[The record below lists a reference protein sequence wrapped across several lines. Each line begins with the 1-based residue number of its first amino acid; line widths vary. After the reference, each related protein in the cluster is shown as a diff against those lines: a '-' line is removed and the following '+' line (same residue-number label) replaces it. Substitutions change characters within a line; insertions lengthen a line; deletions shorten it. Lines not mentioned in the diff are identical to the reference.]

1 MDKNRLCIIDETLR
15 EGMQHRG
22 MVFSPDQAMTVLN
35 FQERLGIDI
44 SQAGYPPAHGSEQEK
59 LKQLSASII
68 KKGYSIRVAAMGR
81 ACPRDVQ
88 IIAKTGAM
96 DFHLHAH
103 VAKKEWKSPMDRA
116 FPDLGATVEAI
127 RADCPGSRISLAFL
141 DIGRTDPGFLSR
153 AAQYLI
159 NELALD
165 ILSLPDTSGIMAP
178 NQVHDAIAPIAGMAR
193 DSSTRIAVHCHND
206 LGMASANTVMGVV
219 AGATVVEASVFGL
232 GERNGL
238 ADLYTTARVLK
249 DQGYAMKVRLED
261 VDTFRAYYQ
270 YIDDLCRQ
278 QTGESLLTYNTPF
291 FGDGVKTHVAG
302 THGGSGFGLGG
313 EEKIFLNVLCGR
325 KLVAQY
331 LDQEQIPH
339 DPSRLTSLT
348 RSIKTESARLHRR
361 LEHNEIATLAAAP
374 ALKKGVD
381 ENAWE
386 E

>member
-22 MVFSPDQAMTVLN
+22 IVFSPDQAMTVLN

-44 SQAGYPPAHGSEQEK
+44 CQAGYPPAHGSEQKK
-59 LKQLSASII
+59 LRQLSKSAVE
-68 KKGYSIRVAAMGR
+68 KGYSIRVAAMGR
-81 ACPRDVQ
+81 ACLKDVQ
-88 IIAKTGAM
+88 TLSKTGTL

-103 VAKKEWKSPMDRA
+103 VAKEKWNSPMEQA
-116 FPDLGATVEAI
+116 FPDLGATVETV
-127 RADCPGSRISLAFL
+127 RSNCPESRISLAFL

-153 AAQYLI
+153 AAHYLI

-165 ILSLPDTSGIMAP
+165 ILSLPDTSGIMGP
-178 NQVHDAIAPIAGMAR
+178 NQVHAAIAPIAGLAGN
-193 DSSTRIAVHCHND
+193 SSTRVAVHCHND

-249 DQGYAMKVRLED
+249 DQGYVLNTRLED
-261 VDTFRAYYQ
+261 VDTFKAYYR
-270 YIDDLCRQ
+270 YIDGVCRQ

-313 EEKIFLNVLCGR
+313 EEKIFLNVLCGQR
-325 KLVAQY
+325 LVKQY

-339 DPSRLTSLT
+339 DPRKLASLT
-348 RSIKTESARLHRR
+348 QSIKGESARLHRR
-361 LEHNEIATLAAAP
+361 LEHNEIAALAAAP
-374 ALKKGVD
+374 ALKNGVD
-381 ENAWE
+381 ENARAE
-386 E
+386 